1 MSKNFELMQEAGIRL
16 EQPALE
22 EPKRKPAPTF
32 SDETSGERIETHF
45 DLNDKFTR
53 EETLKLVQSVFLM
66 GGEEAPRAVVFAG
79 IDPGNGCS
87 SLCAHVADVLANQ
100 RIGSVCVVDANL
112 RTPALP
118 ELYGVRI
125 IMD

>member
-1 MSKNFELMQEAGIRL
+1 MSKNFELMQEAGIKL
-16 EQPALE
+16 ES
-22 EPKRKPAPTF
+22 PAPEESKRERTAT
-32 SDETSGERIETHF
+32 SLRGTSGERIETHF

-66 GGEEAPRAVVFAG
+66 GGDEAPRAVVFAG

-87 SLCAHVADVLANQ
+87 SICAHAADLLANQ

-118 ELYGVRI
+118 E
-125 IMD
+125 M